1 METRW
6 HTLFKDATYAGL
18 VNGGPVR
25 ELVSTGDLAPQDLAA
40 HEVRH
45 YLRQDAILRSV
56 FGERMDVMPWLS
68 PADARTFPRLAVY
81 TTSNLNSERPTAT
94 SVEMASIYVG
104 TMWDTQSADPVQD
117 GRATVATVL
126 SHIKRVLRA
135 EKARALVVWLGSQ
148 RAMAHDVSIGGERYD
163 VLRDLEGRA
172 NGIVHEI
179 EFQYR
184 LHVDRGGQLVNLL

>member
-117 GRATVATVL
+117 VFAGQT
-126 SHIKRVLRA
+126 
-135 EKARALVVWLGSQ
+135 ARSA
-148 RAMAHDVSIGGERYD
+148 RRT
-163 VLRDLEGRA
+163 
-172 NGIVHEI
+172 
-179 EFQYR
+179 
-184 LHVDRGGQLVNLL
+184 